1 MLDLD
6 SLQLFVRAAELGS
19 LSKAAEKSNL
29 AIAAVSRRIGLL
41 EEYYGVVLLTR
52 TGRGV
57 KVTPAGQVLLDHAQ
71 ELLLKVREVRSDLL
85 DFAKGLRGTVKVH
98 ACTSAISQFL
108 PQDFATFV
116 DACPNVRL
124 DVREAY
130 SSDIIPNVR
139 DGIADLGVIM
149 PGMDHGGLAINPY
162 HCDRLVIVVR
172 KDFLPGVKSAHISD
186 VIGQDFVMME
196 DDTSI
201 SRLLTT
207 VTAELGLV
215 LRQRVKVGSFD
226 AVCRMI
232 QAGFGIGV
240 LPRVAAQNFERSMG
254 LRLIDLKDSWAKRQ
268 MLVCTRPVHQLSP
281 LTIKLREILAGAAV
295 GA

>member
-1 MLDLD
+1 MLNLE

-41 EEYYGVVLLTR
+41 EEYYGVILLNR

-71 ELLLKVREVRSDLL
+71 VILLKVRELRSDLS
-85 DFAKGLRGTVKVH
+85 DFANGLRGTIKVH

-116 DACPNVRL
+116 DACPQVRL
-124 DVREAY
+124 DVREVY

-139 DGIADLGVIM
+139 AGIADLGVIM
-149 PGMDHGGLAINPY
+149 PGVDPGDLEINPY
-162 HCDRLVIVVR
+162 HWDRLAVVAR
-172 KDFLPGVKSAHISD
+172 EDFLPGIESAYFSAVAD
-186 VIGQDFVMME
+186 QDFVMME

-240 LPRVAAQNFERSMG
+240 LPRVAAQNFETPMG
-254 LRLIDLKDSWAKRQ
+254 LRLIELKDSWAKRQ
-268 MLVCTRPVHQLSP
+268 MLVCTRPIHQLNP
-281 LTIKLREILAGAAV
+281 LTRKLRETLVSAA
-295 GA
+295 AA

>member
-1 MLDLD
+1 VLNLE
-6 SLQLFVRAAELGS
+6 SLQLFVRAAEYGS
-19 LSKAAEKSNL
+19 LSKAAERSNL

-41 EEYYGVVLLTR
+41 EDYYGVSLLIR

-57 KVTPAGQVLLDHAQ
+57 KLTPAGQVLFDHAQ
-71 ELLLKVREVRSDLL
+71 AILLKVREVRSDLS
-85 DFAKGLRGTVKVH
+85 DFAKGLRGTIKVH

-116 DACPNVRL
+116 EACPDVRL
-124 DVREAY
+124 DVREVY
-130 SSDIIPNVR
+130 SSDIVPNVR
-139 DGIADLGVIM
+139 EGIADLGVIM
-149 PGMDHGGLAINPY
+149 PGVDHAGLAVNPY
-162 HCDRLVIVVR
+162 HCDSLAVVAR
-172 KDFLPGVKSAHISD
+172 QNFLPGVEAVHFAEVLD
-186 VIGQDFVMME
+186 QDFVMME

-207 VTAELGLV
+207 VTSELGLV

-232 QAGFGIGV
+232 EAGFGIGV
-240 LPRVAAQNFERSMG
+240 LPKVAAQNFERSMG

-268 MLVCTRPVHQLSP
+268 MLVCTRPLHQLSP
-281 LTIKLREILAGAAV
+281 LTKKLREILV
-295 GA
+295 GAPTV

>member
-1 MLDLD
+1 MLNLE
-6 SLQLFVRAAELGS
+6 SLQLFVRAAEYGS

-41 EEYYGVVLLTR
+41 EDYYGVLLLTR

-57 KVTPAGQVLLDHAQ
+57 KLTPAGQVLLDHAQ
-71 ELLLKVREVRSDLL
+71 VILLKVREVRSDLS
-85 DFAKGLRGTVKVH
+85 DFAKGLRGTIKVH
-98 ACTSAISQFL
+98 ACTSAIAQFL

-116 DACPNVRL
+116 EACPHVRL

-130 SSDIIPNVR
+130 SSDIVPNVR
-139 DGIADLGVIM
+139 DGVADLGVIM
-149 PGMDHGGLAINPY
+149 PGIDSGGLTVSPY
-162 HCDRLVIVVR
+162 HWDRLAVVAR
-172 KDFLPGVKSAHISD
+172 RDFLPGVKSVNFSEVLD
-186 VIGQDFVMME
+186 QDFVMME

-207 VTAELGLV
+207 VTGELGLV

-240 LPRVAAQNFERSMG
+240 LPRVAAQNFERPMG
-254 LRLIDLKDSWAKRQ
+254 LRLVELEDSWARRQ
-268 MLVCTRPVHQLSP
+268 MLVCTRPVHQLNP
-281 LTIKLREILAGAAV
+281 LTKRLREILVAAAV
-295 GA
+295 A